1 MIAALLL
8 VTSAAEVGGVSIADN
23 LYYFLLILAASP

>member
-8 VTSAAEVGGVSIADN
+8 VTHLAVGTIFALVD
-23 LYYFLLILAASP
+23 LISERVR